1 MKKTKTDP
9 NKIIR
14 VKPRMIKEGPDVAPL
29 FTIILGFL
37 LGIVFM
43 SLVSCEEQKSQKEIP
58 TEITNVTEYTYQE
71 CEYIKV
77 GIGTRAWGQKMT
89 DQEILKFGEIQYLK
103 GRLDELYKAIPTIT
117 NMERRRKLDQRIEK
131 YITKLKKVDE
141 VAYKLYE
148 VQLNA
153 THRVKVKGKLETEN
167 LLKEILATESIT
179 DEYLIKK
186 IKDKIETL

>member
-1 MKKTKTDP
+1 
-9 NKIIR
+9 
-14 VKPRMIKEGPDVAPL
+14 
-29 FTIILGFL
+29 
-37 LGIVFM
+37 
-43 SLVSCEEQKSQKEIP
+43 
-58 TEITNVTEYTYQE
+58 
-71 CEYIKV
+71 
-77 GIGTRAWGQKMT
+77 MT

-148 VQLNA
+148 VELNA

-167 LLKEILATESIT
+167 LLKEILLTERIT
-179 DEYLIKK
+179 DEILIKK
-186 IKDKIETL
+186 IKDKLETL